1 MAKNKE
7 GSFRIVMIFMLISL
21 VIAFQWDKWTA
32 IKNAVHAVLNPSAGV
47 LLDWNMTVGMIIIVL
62 ILAIIMTIV
71 QKYTTNQEELKK
83 LKKEQKD
90 LQKKAKEL
98 KHDPKKA
105 MEIQKQIMPLTMKQ
119 MKLSMRSIAYTG
131 IPFVLLYRWFYD
143 YFGDIAIATGEPVR
157 FFGFMGWVVFYLVA
171 TLVFSSIIRKYM
183 KVV

>member
-1 MAKNKE
+1 MVKNKE

-21 VIAFQWDKWTA
+21 VIAFQWDKWVA
-32 IKNAVHAVLNPSAGV
+32 VKNAVHYVLDPSAGV
-47 LLDWNMTVGMIIIVL
+47 LLNWNMLWGMIFIVL
-62 ILAIIMTIV
+62 VLAVIMTIV
-71 QKYTTNQEELKK
+71 QKYSTNQVELKR

-90 LQKKAKEL
+90 LQKQVKAL
-98 KHDPKKA
+98 KHDPKKS

-143 YFGDIAIATGEPVR
+143 YFGDIALVTGEPVR
-157 FFGFMGWVVFYLVA
+157 FLGFMGWVIFYLVA
-171 TLVFSSIIRKYM
+171 TLAFSSIIRKYM